1 MTGKGEDWLALTR
14 EEAIDPDL
22 PICDPHHHL
31 WNRTDDNH
39 AYPRYLLDELLR
51 DTASG
56 HNIAKTV
63 FIECGS
69 HYRDSGPE
77 NLRPVGETEFVEAIA
92 KESERRRATDGSA
105 IVAGIV
111 GYAEF
116 RQGEAVRALLEA
128 HLEASPTRFRGIRQI
143 AAWDTNGELWHRNPV
158 PPGLLLDADF
168 RRGFACLAGY
178 GLSYEAW
185 LYHHQLPDLLDL
197 ARSFPDTTI
206 ILNHIGGPLGVGAFA
221 TLREAVFSYWKHY
234 IGRLAECP
242 NVVVKLGGLGMPIC
256 GFDWHT
262 RPAPPSS
269 GELAETMRPYILWCL
284 ETFGTERCMFES
296 NFPVDKESCS
306 YVTIWNAFKRIAE
319 GFSADEKARLFHD
332 NAVRTYRLD

>member
-56 HNIAKTV
+56 HNIVRTV

-69 HYRDSGPE
+69 QYRESGPE
-77 NLRPVGETEFVEAIA
+77 NLRPVGETEFVEEIA
-92 KESERRRATDGSA
+92 KESERRHATDGSA

-111 GYAEF
+111 GYADF

-143 AAWDTNGELWHRNPV
+143 AAWDTNDELWHRNPV
-158 PPGLLLDADF
+158 PPGLLLDAEF
-168 RRGFACLAGY
+168 RRGFASLAGY

-221 TLREAVFSYWKHY
+221 PMRDAVFSYWKHY

-242 NVVVKLGGLGMPIC
+242 NVVVKLGGLGMPVC
-256 GFDWHT
+256 GFGLHT

-269 GELAETMRPYILWCL
+269 GELAETMRPYFLWCL

-306 YVTIWNAFKRIAE
+306 YVTVWNAFKRIAE